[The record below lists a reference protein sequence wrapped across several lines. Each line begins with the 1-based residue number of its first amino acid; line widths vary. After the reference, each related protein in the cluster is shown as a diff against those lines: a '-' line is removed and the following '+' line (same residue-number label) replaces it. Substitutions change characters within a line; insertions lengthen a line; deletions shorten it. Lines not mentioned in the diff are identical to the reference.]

1 MSRETYAQIK
11 HLDFFK
17 LFAGIVISGHEGCMK
32 PGEAI
37 FQLTLQRFNLSPTK
51 TLFIDDSLPNILKA
65 LQLGISNSTHETW
78 LNFDTAKK
86 ARYIVNPYLET
97 PEFNSAN
104 NDQFKTTI

>member
-1 MSRETYAQIK
+1 VAGGRIAVLIYSVCQISPGK
-11 HLDFFK
+11 PILRSNIWIFFK

-65 LQLGISNSTHETW
+65 LQLGISTYH
-78 LNFDTAKK
+78 
-86 ARYIVNPYLET
+86 
-97 PEFNSAN
+97 
-104 NDQFKTTI
+104 FKRTDRC

>member
-1 MSRETYAQIK
+1 VGGGGADRGPDLFCLSNMSRETYAQIK

-65 LQLGISNSTHETW
+65 LQLGISTYH
-78 LNFDTAKK
+78 
-86 ARYIVNPYLET
+86 
-97 PEFNSAN
+97 
-104 NDQFKTTI
+104 FKRTDRC